1 MNKAAQGVYEAI
13 RRDGTQANVVKSMQT
28 REELYESINYDA
40 VERQLDAM
48 RSKESNVPR
57 SARIK
62 DK

>member
-1 MNKAAQGVYEAI
+1 
-13 RRDGTQANVVKSMQT
+13 VVKSMQT

-40 VERQLDAM
+40 VERQVDAV
-48 RSKESNVPR
+48 RSKESHVPR